1 MASNPELTEAQID
14 AWQEPQTSPLG
25 EAEAL
30 IAAWVADNRYY
41 FSDTLHPNARADLA
55 SRIAKIIDNA
65 VKQQATPPEKP
76 ARKAKEKV

>member
-1 MASNPELTEAQID
+1 MAINPELTEEQID

-25 EAEAL
+25 EAERL
-30 IAAWVADNRYY
+30 ITEWAAENRYY
-41 FSDTLHPNARADLA
+41 FDTPLHPNARADLA
-55 SRIAKIIDNA
+55 SRIAKLIVIA

>member
-1 MASNPELTEAQID
+1 MAIDSDPATTQPDDDQAPQI
-14 AWQEPQTSPLG
+14 SPLG

-41 FSDTLHPNARADLA
+41 FSDTLHANARADLA
-55 SRIAKIIDNA
+55 SRIAKALDNA